1 MSNLNPWYYAG
12 IVILGASFSY
22 IVVTAMQFMETS
34 KKESKSSNQGLGG
47 PGSTQFVRHALVALL
62 GIIIGAQLLQYHQ
75 DQEELSKKDLSR
87 DMAVAR
93 AVAGSTDAKGAAAG
107 PAGFGARPVQ
117 RPPRGYLSVADAE
130 KAGAMPAASSAL
142 KATPSVV
149 AAEPIVPVASPS
161 ISVVPAASSAAVAGI
176 K

>member
-75 DQEELSKKDLSR
+75 DQEELSR

-117 RPPRGYLSVADAE
+117 RLPRGYLARAYAE
-130 KAGAMPAASSAL
+130 
-142 KATPSVV
+142 
-149 AAEPIVPVASPS
+149 
-161 ISVVPAASSAAVAGI
+161 
-176 K
+176 